1 MNIPYQK
8 IKRAY
13 RVDFMLP
20 SDDLFKTNPT
30 AAAIASAKRT
40 LRERWREVVEELH
53 DMRSPNIFL
62 ITADDAVSKGHVR
75 DICGKYRIHLVVWD
89 DVKKKYPN
97 DPLVISYTTWANEKL
112 PILKQFWPG

>member
-1 MNIPYQK
+1 MI
-8 IKRAY
+8 
-13 RVDFMLP
+13 P
-20 SDDLFKTNPT
+20 SDEVFRNNPT

-62 ITADDAVSKGHVR
+62 VTADEDVSKGHIR

-89 DVKKKYPN
+89 EVKKKYASE
-97 DPLVISYTTWANEKL
+97 PLVLSYTSWANERIPL
-112 PILKQFWPG
+112 LKQFWGSP